1 MSDIECPICYDEYS
15 AGNPGL
21 GAVDVCRH
29 TNCMNCW
36 YVRINDRRPPFYCAI
51 CRADVSEWAVCR
63 FNWHSPGAPLFDHS
77 DALQYQMEY
86 ERVLIALAVLTREQ
100 LSIQTRAAALRVRIA
115 SVLQL
120 RSEAIVGGPAPLG
133 LRHNHEREQR
143 ERRPAN

>member
-1 MSDIECPICYDEYS
+1 M
-15 AGNPGL
+15 
-21 GAVDVCRH
+21 
-29 TNCMNCW
+29 
-36 YVRINDRRPPFYCAI
+36 
-51 CRADVSEWAVCR
+51 CR

-120 RSEAIVGGPAPLG
+120 RSEAVYGAAPPL
-133 LRHNHEREQR
+133 LHNHEREQR